1 MKIGLYLKSVTR
13 VSIACLMISMVPACQ
28 AATVAQLDKHA
39 RKVEKHLARYRS
51 GTYLRF
57 DFRDNTQ
64 SYGSLGALS
73 DGAFQF
79 TDADSNKVQTRS
91 YDDLTSVTK
100 GKEYIGEGSE
110 PGHHVRL
117 LVPLL
122 IGAAAAG
129 AAVAIVEVVR

>member
-1 MKIGLYLKSVTR
+1 MKIGLHSKCITR
-13 VSIACLMISMVPACQ
+13 VSIACLLVATVPACQ
-28 AATVAQLDKHA
+28 AGTGTQLDKHA
-39 RKVEKHLARYRS
+39 RKVEKHLAKFHS

-73 DGAFQF
+73 DASFQF
-79 TDADSNKVQTRS
+79 TDTDSNKLETRS
-91 YDDLTSVTK
+91 YDDLARVTK
-100 GKEYIGEGSE
+100 GAEYIGAGSE

-122 IGAAAAG
+122 IGAVAAG
-129 AAVAIVEVVR
+129 AAVAIVETVR